1 MTRTDFIDDVTTTY
15 DLIDFCVENDIT
27 DFINDIVDDDEK
39 DSRIDEYLRENAGGR
54 DDWREVYDILDDV
67 PTGYEYY
74 RYNGVD
80 DIRSFDSYDFEALK
94 DEVLQYCN
102 THDIFE
108 EDEDDVDEYD
118 GDELYA
124 DDEDEE
130 EEIDPED
137 MFSDPDTDDDFLSF
151 IDVSLE
157 TTSVVASCGY
167 NQDEPLES
175 LLF

>member
-1 MTRTDFIDDVTTTY
+1 MTRTDFIDDVTTPY

-54 DDWREVYDILDDV
+54 DNWREVYDILDNV

-74 RYNGVD
+74 RYNGED
-80 DIRSFDSYDFEALK
+80 DIRIFESSDFEDLK
-94 DEVLQYCN
+94 DEVLQYCD
-102 THDIFE
+102 THDIFD
-108 EDEDDVDEYD
+108 EDEDDTDEYGDSELYVDE
-118 GDELYA
+118 
-124 DDEDEE
+124 DD

-151 IDVSLE
+151 IDASLE

-167 NQDEPLES
+167 NQEEPLES

>member
-27 DFINDIVDDDEK
+27 DFINDIVDDEQK
-39 DSRIDEYLRENAGGR
+39 DDSIDEYLRENAGSS
-54 DDWREVYDILDDV
+54 DNWHEVYDILDDV

-80 DIRSFDSYDFEALK
+80 DIRGFDSYDFEALK
-94 DEVLQYCN
+94 DEVLQYCD

-118 GDELYA
+118 EDELYV
-124 DDEDEE
+124 DDEE

-137 MFSDPDTDDDFLSF
+137 MFADPDTDDDFSSF
-151 IDVSLE
+151 IDISLE
-157 TTSVVASCGY
+157 TTSVIAGCGY
-167 NQDEPLES
+167 NRDEPLES

>member
-27 DFINDIVDDDEK
+27 DFINDIVDDEQK
-39 DSRIDEYLRENAGGR
+39 DDSIDEYLRENAGSS
-54 DDWREVYDILDDV
+54 DNWREVRDILDDV

-80 DIRSFDSYDFEALK
+80 DIQGFDSYDFEALK
-94 DEVLQYCN
+94 DEVLRYCD

-108 EDEDDVDEYD
+108 EDEDDV
-118 GDELYA
+118 
-124 DDEDEE
+124 DEE

-167 NQDEPLES
+167 NQEEPLES

>member
-15 DLIDFCVENDIT
+15 DLIDFCVENDIA
-27 DFINDIVDDDEK
+27 DFVCDIVDDDEK
-39 DSRIDEYLRENAGGR
+39 DSRIDDYLRENAGGR
-54 DDWREVYDILDDV
+54 DNWREVYDILDDI

-80 DIRSFDSYDFEALK
+80 DIRIFDSYDFEALK
-94 DEVLQYCN
+94 DEVLQYCD

-108 EDEDDVDEYD
+108 EDEDDV
-118 GDELYA
+118 
-124 DDEDEE
+124 DEE

-167 NQDEPLES
+167 NQEEPLES